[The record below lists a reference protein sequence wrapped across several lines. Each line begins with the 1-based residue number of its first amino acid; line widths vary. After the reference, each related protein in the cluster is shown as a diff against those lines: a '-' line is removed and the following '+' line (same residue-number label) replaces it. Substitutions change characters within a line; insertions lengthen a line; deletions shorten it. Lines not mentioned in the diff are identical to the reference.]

1 MADKPNWHPS
11 TGTVAEEDA
20 TTRVP
25 AKVEHNAATTNKE
38 SANVTDDEEEVP
50 LCQHED
56 YDTDLSLADREA
68 RWGFTLN
75 DLQSAVKVVRVLF
88 RNPALYVGDPY
99 LSDSRLYTM
108 ITRDRKTK
116 RENRDVF
123 KAIMSEEKS
132 RRKRYQRLQDMEAVR
147 RTAMK
152 REREEALSSLL
163 LTGGDDAGANLAPLL
178 LRDRLDTSPPMR
190 AAAATGGGTSHVSS
204 SSAADAAP
212 TEVTL
217 DTIVLTAQEKEV
229 LRLIGAFENLLR
241 LEEALRGVAVEG
253 DSPEVKSTSSV
264 APPKPSVDNP
274 PTTGGYGNP
283 TATTSAPSAI
293 KKLRNEASRGA
304 TNGDATTTTATTMPE
319 LDWTVITQL
328 TAQVYRYLSHPYGSQ
343 MPPPLFAGAVPPNAV
358 DSPLVVRS
366 FVRGMKCHVA
376 QRAAALVHLA
386 PPSTSIKEC
395 TNTSAAAAAAA
406 THESAGG
413 ERSRAAVALH
423 DVLLTTSRD
432 IIVRTP
438 LVELHSIAG
447 LRALVGGSPAEGDA
461 APLMAVVEEPLD
473 DVLRAMELVL
483 LEGKSD
489 DRFNPTGEVT
499 AVAQLASATA
509 AGTVEERAQTPQ
521 LCMAEQSLHCFIA
534 RRLYGSARVRSCG
547 VSPVLIQRG
556 PPTSNSEEPDGY
568 CIYDDVQRY
577 AVEHHED
584 DEQLKMNKWIGCHT
598 CKVRYNRL
606 HPYYYSM
613 CHLCGEYN
621 YNKRLMARD
630 LRGKTVLLT
639 GCRIKIGYAMAL
651 SLLRCGA
658 TVLGTTRFIHEAVAR
673 FQQEVDYEV
682 WKDRLHLFS
691 LDLRD
696 MWVVTQFCA
705 FVRQKYR
712 KLFAIINNAAQTIAR
727 TPQYTEHLRRIELN
741 PPAALRT
748 SIQQDALS
756 AEWHNFFCHHTTVTV
771 GQAMSIEYHPSTQP
785 FLESDWPSH
794 KSNDNNGDTNNEEKK
809 EERDP
814 QSGIP
819 VCNGNGG
826 VGGEPNSTTV
836 ALRVACDRTLIFD
849 RYDTQAEESDHRD
862 KNSWVMNLAEVQG
875 SEAAEVMAINALSPF
890 ILNGKLKV
898 CLTDRDGDATPNE
911 PRFIINVSAME
922 GQFYRFKQTTH
933 PHTNMAK
940 AALNMMTR
948 TSGDD
953 YAVDGIYMNSVDT
966 GWITDESP
974 KLKKDRRAEQ
984 FMLCP
989 LDEVDAA
996 ARCLDLIYTNSR
1008 AYGKFYKDFKEI
1020 AW

>member
-1 MADKPNWHPS
+1 MADRQDARTCVGAVGSAEK
-11 TGTVAEEDA
+11 TGS
-20 TTRVP
+20 P
-25 AKVEHNAATTNKE
+25 AADDKE
-38 SANVTDDEEEVP
+38 TAGDDLLLDEEEVP
-50 LCQHED
+50 VCQHDD
-56 YDTDLSLADREA
+56 YDASLSLPEREA
-68 RWGFTLN
+68 RWGFTLSE
-75 DLQSAVKVVRVLF
+75 LQSAVKVVRVLF
-88 RNPALYVGDPY
+88 RDPSLYVGDPY

-116 RENRDVF
+116 RENRDIF
-123 KAIMSEEKS
+123 KAIMNEEKS
-132 RRKRYQRLQDMEAVR
+132 RKKRYQRMQDMEAVR

-152 REREEALSSLL
+152 REREDALNSLL
-163 LTGGDDAGANLAPLL
+163 LTGGGDGVNANLPPLL
-178 LRDRLDTSPPMR
+178 LHDRPQSAEPSASTEAQEATNTDG
-190 AAAATGGGTSHVSS
+190 AAAGASPSS
-204 SSAADAAP
+204 FA
-212 TEVTL
+212 
-217 DTIVLTAQEKEV
+217 LTPAEKEV
-229 LRLIGAFENLLR
+229 LRLVGAFENLLR
-241 LEEALRGVAVEG
+241 LEEALVGAAVEG
-253 DSPEVKSTSSV
+253 HVMADTSA
-264 APPKPSVDNP
+264 APLPPSVDNP
-274 PTTGGYGNP
+274 PTTGGVGSP
-283 TATTSAPSAI
+283 TASNSAPSAI
-293 KKLRNEASRGA
+293 KKMRSEVNKGGY
-304 TNGDATTTTATTMPE
+304 TNNGSTDAAAAAPPPPE

-328 TAQVYRYLSHPYGSQ
+328 TAQVYRYLAHSYGSQ
-343 MPPPLFAGAVPPNAV
+343 MPPPLFGGAVTPDAIN
-358 DSPLVVRS
+358 SPLVVRS
-366 FVRGMKCHVA
+366 FVVGMKCHVA

-386 PPSTSIKEC
+386 GASSP
-395 TNTSAAAAAAA
+395 
-406 THESAGG
+406 
-413 ERSRAAVALH
+413 SRAVGGTGPADGSTAEVPLSSFIHA
-423 DVLLTTSRD
+423 TSRD
-432 IIVRTP
+432 VIVRTP
-438 LVELHSIAG
+438 LALLHTIAG
-447 LRALVGGSPAEGDA
+447 LRELVGSEEAAGKSGAAASPA
-461 APLMAVVEEPLD
+461 AVVEAPLD
-473 DVLRAMELVL
+473 DVLRAIELVL
-483 LEGKSD
+483 LEGASD
-489 DRFNPTGEVT
+489 ERFHP
-499 AVAQLASATA
+499 VAADEDIHVDARA
-509 AGTVEERAQTPQ
+509 AQMRV
-521 LCMAEQSLHCFIA
+521 AEQSLHCFIA
-534 RRLYGSARVRSCG
+534 RRLYGSARIRGCG
-547 VSPVLIQRG
+547 ASPVLIQRG

-568 CIYDDVQRY
+568 CIFDDVQRY
-577 AVEHHED
+577 AVDHHED
-584 DEQLKMNKWIGCHT
+584 DAQLKMNKWIGCHT

-705 FVRQKYR
+705 FVRQKYH

-727 TPQYTEHLRRIELN
+727 TPQYTEHLRHIELH
-741 PPAALRT
+741 PPTALQA
-748 SIQQDALS
+748 SIQDDAHAS
-756 AEWHNFFCHHTTVTV
+756 EWHNFFCHHTTVTI

-785 FLESDWPSH
+785 FLSDDQPERAAA
-794 KSNDNNGDTNNEEKK
+794 GDDEEEEKQRA
-809 EERDP
+809 EV

-819 VCNGNGG
+819 MSTAPYGSAGG
-826 VGGEPNSTTV
+826 GGGGGGDANTV
-836 ALRVACDRTLIFD
+836 ALRVACDRTLVFD

-862 KNSWVMNLAEVQG
+862 KNSWVLNLAEVQG

-898 CLTDRDGDATPNE
+898 CLTDREGDAVPNE

-953 YAVDGIYMNSVDT
+953 YAADGIYMNSVDT

-996 ARCLDLIYTNSR
+996 ARCLDLIYTDSR
-1008 AYGKFYKDFKEI
+1008 VFGKFYKDFKEI

>member
-1 MADKPNWHPS
+1 MADQPHREAAKE
-11 TGTVAEEDA
+11 AEDVLE
-20 TTRVP
+20 
-25 AKVEHNAATTNKE
+25 E
-38 SANVTDDEEEVP
+38 EEEVP
-50 LCQHED
+50 LCQHDD
-56 YDTDLSLADREA
+56 YDADLSLQDRES

-75 DLQSAVKVVRVLF
+75 ELQSAVKVVRVLF
-88 RNPALYVGDPY
+88 RNPSLYVGDPY

-108 ITRDRKTK
+108 LTRDRKTK
-116 RENRDVF
+116 RANREVF
-123 KAIMSEEKS
+123 KAIMNEEKS
-132 RRKRYQRLQDMEAVR
+132 RRKRYQRLQDIEAVR

-152 REREEALSSLL
+152 REREDALNSLL
-163 LTGGDDAGANLAPLL
+163 LTGADGANSNLPPLL
-178 LRDRLDTSPPMR
+178 LHDRLHTPPLATAD
-190 AAAATGGGTSHVSS
+190 AAAASHSS
-204 SSAADAAP
+204 VDVTVEAAP
-212 TEVTL
+212 N
-217 DTIVLTAQEKEV
+217 TIELTAQEKEV
-229 LRLIGAFENLLR
+229 LRLVGAFENILR
-241 LEEALRGVAVEG
+241 LEEALRGAPVEG
-253 DSPEVKSTSSV
+253 YTPAVKDGS
-264 APPKPSVDNP
+264 APVPAPSVDNP
-274 PTTGGYGNP
+274 PTTGGSGDP
-283 TATTSAPSAI
+283 ASLASAPSAI
-293 KKLRNEASRGA
+293 KRMRSEAAKGGM
-304 TNGDATTTTATTMPE
+304 GDTATTPVAE
-319 LDWTVITQL
+319 LDWTVVTQL
-328 TAQVYRYLSHPYGSQ
+328 TAQVYRYLPHPYGSQ

-366 FVRGMKCHVA
+366 LVRGMKCHVA
-376 QRAAALVHLA
+376 QRAAALVHLVPA
-386 PPSTSIKEC
+386 SNPGGAEASTM
-395 TNTSAAAAAAA
+395 TAA
-406 THESAGG
+406 TAHIKSEANGHSV
-413 ERSRAAVALH
+413 EVPLRDALQASNR
-423 DVLLTTSRD
+423 DV
-432 IIVRTP
+432 IVRTP
-438 LVELHSIAG
+438 LAELQSISG
-447 LRALVGGSPAEGDA
+447 LRALVGGATEVGTPSSPGSVSTAST
-461 APLMAVVEEPLD
+461 PVMTVLEEPLD

-483 LEGKSD
+483 LEGKCD
-489 DRFNPTGEVT
+489 ERFNPAGPVATTATSTTGAE
-499 AVAQLASATA
+499 APAREDDARAAQLRI
-509 AGTVEERAQTPQ
+509 V
-521 LCMAEQSLHCFIA
+521 EQSLHCFIA
-534 RRLYGSARVRSCG
+534 RRLYGSARIRSCG
-547 VSPVLIQRG
+547 VSPVLVQRS
-556 PPTSNSEEPDGY
+556 PPTSSSEEPDGY
-568 CIYDDVQRY
+568 CIYDEVQRY
-577 AVEHHED
+577 SAEHHED
-584 DEQLKMNKWIGCHT
+584 DEQLKLNKWIGCHT

-606 HPYYYSM
+606 HPYYYSL

-673 FQQEVDYEV
+673 FQQEIDYDV

-705 FVRQKYR
+705 FVRQRYK

-727 TPQYTEHLRRIELN
+727 TPQYTEHLRHVELN
-741 PPAALRT
+741 PPADLRA

-756 AEWHNFFCHHTTVTV
+756 AEWHNFFFHHTTVTV
-771 GQAMSIEYHPSTQP
+771 GQAMSIEYHPSSQP
-785 FLESDWPSH
+785 FLDSNQPSRNSDA
-794 KSNDNNGDTNNEEKK
+794 DEEAVAEGDEYG
-809 EERDP
+809 RPVP

-819 VCNGNGG
+819 ASGDASAAALSARRKGGSEAHANGSSN
-826 VGGEPNSTTV
+826 TTV
-836 ALRVACDRTLIFD
+836 ALRTACDRTLIFD

-898 CLTDRDGDATPNE
+898 CLTDREGDTTLNE

-953 YAVDGIYMNSVDT
+953 YAADGIYMNSVDT

-1008 AYGKFYKDFKEI
+1008 MYGKFYKDFKEI

>member
-1 MADKPNWHPS
+1 MADQTNRQ
-11 TGTVAEEDA
+11 TATEAEDVLE
-20 TTRVP
+20 
-25 AKVEHNAATTNKE
+25 K
-38 SANVTDDEEEVP
+38 EEEVP
-50 LCQHED
+50 LCQHDD
-56 YDTDLSLADREA
+56 YDADLSLPDREA
-68 RWGFTLN
+68 RWGFTLSE
-75 DLQSAVKVVRVLF
+75 LQSAVKVVRVLF
-88 RNPALYVGDPY
+88 CNPALYVGDPY
-99 LSDSRLYTM
+99 LSDSRLCTM

-116 RENRDVF
+116 RENREVF

-132 RRKRYQRLQDMEAVR
+132 RRKRYQRLQDMKAVC

-152 REREEALSSLL
+152 RERDDALNNLL
-163 LTGGDDAGANLAPLL
+163 LTGRDGATLNLQPLL
-178 LRDRLDTSPPMR
+178 IRDRPHAPQPCAPN
-190 AAAATGGGTSHVSS
+190 AAAASPLS
-204 SSAADAAP
+204 ADATTSTPDATP
-212 TEVTL
+212 E
-217 DTIVLTAQEKEV
+217 TIVLTAQEKEV
-229 LRLIGAFENLLR
+229 LRLAGAFENMLR
-241 LEEALRGVAVEG
+241 LEEALRGVPVEG
-253 DSPEVKSTSSV
+253 YTPGVGDDA
-264 APPKPSVDNP
+264 APPPPPSTDNP
-274 PTTGGYGNP
+274 PVTGGIGAP
-283 TATTSAPSAI
+283 APSTSASSRV
-293 KKLRNEASRGA
+293 KKMSGEATGSNRHETPTPPVAG
-304 TNGDATTTTATTMPE
+304 

-328 TAQVYRYLSHPYGSQ
+328 TAQVYRYLPPLYGSQ
-343 MPPPLFAGAVPPNAV
+343 MPPPLFAGAVPPNV
-358 DSPLVVRS
+358 MESPMVVRS

-386 PPSTSIKEC
+386 SSLSEAPE
-395 TNTSAAAAAAA
+395 AAAVAAAA
-406 THESAGG
+406 TAATTPHRQRETNESIS
-413 ERSRAAVALH
+413 EVPLH
-423 DVLLTTSRD
+423 DALRTTGRD
-432 IIVRTP
+432 VIVRTP
-438 LVELHSIAG
+438 LAELQSIAG
-447 LRALVGGSPAEGDA
+447 LRALVGGAAEVATSSTSVSATTTASSSSPVK
-461 APLMAVVEEPLD
+461 AVVEEPLD
-473 DVLRAMELVL
+473 DVLRAIELVL

-489 DRFNPTGEVT
+489 DRFDPAGPATRTTTTTTTDAEASTQEDGT
-499 AVAQLASATA
+499 RASQL
-509 AGTVEERAQTPQ
+509 RI
-521 LCMAEQSLHCFIA
+521 AEQSLHCFIA
-534 RRLYGSARVRSCG
+534 RRLYASARLRSCG
-547 VSPVLIQRG
+547 TSPVLIQRS

-584 DEQLKMNKWIGCHT
+584 DEQLKLNKWIGCHT
-598 CKVRYNRL
+598 CRVRYNRL

-673 FQQEVDYEV
+673 FQQEVDYGV
-682 WKDRLHLFS
+682 WKSRLHLFS

-696 MWVVTQFCA
+696 MWVVTQFSA
-705 FVRQKYR
+705 FVRQKYK

-727 TPQYTEHLRRIELN
+727 TPQYTEHLRHIELN
-741 PPAALRT
+741 PPADLQAG
-748 SIQQDALS
+748 IQQDTLS

-785 FLESDWPSH
+785 FLDSDQLSRY
-794 KSNDNNGDTNNEEKK
+794 SDGDEEQKGMP
-809 EERDP
+809 RAPPP
-814 QSGIP
+814 QSGNATSGDDTAVP
-819 VCNGNGG
+819 PSTRRTAS
-826 VGGEPNSTTV
+826 GEDNDNSTAV

-911 PRFIINVSAME
+911 PRFIVNVSAME

-1008 AYGKFYKDFKEI
+1008 VYGKFYKDFKEI

>member
-1 MADKPNWHPS
+1 MADQANNLSAKEFEDDEKARS
-11 TGTVAEEDA
+11 SSAAAGTVSNSCNVNTTAEVAE
-20 TTRVP
+20 
-25 AKVEHNAATTNKE
+25 
-38 SANVTDDEEEVP
+38 DEEEVP
-50 LCQHED
+50 LCQHDD
-56 YDTDLSLADREA
+56 YDAELSLADREA
-68 RWGFTLN
+68 RWGFTLG

-88 RNPALYVGDPY
+88 RNPSLYVGDPY

-123 KAIMSEEKS
+123 KAIMNEEKS
-132 RRKRYQRLQDMEAVR
+132 RRKRYQRLQDIEAVR

-152 REREEALSSLL
+152 REREDALNSLL
-163 LTGGDDAGANLAPLL
+163 LTGGDGAGTSLRPLL
-178 LRDRLDTSPPMR
+178 IRDRPTKPAPSAG
-190 AAAATGGGTSHVSS
+190 AAAAASS
-204 SSAADAAP
+204 SMAADGSPAEAE
-212 TEVTL
+212 EVTPASI
-217 DTIVLTAQEKEV
+217 TLTTQEKEV

-241 LEEALRGVAVEG
+241 LDEALRGAAVEG
-253 DSPEVKSTSSV
+253 YEPATTASPTL
-264 APPKPSVDNP
+264 PPSVDNP
-274 PTTGGYGNP
+274 PTTGGFGDP
-283 TATTSAPSAI
+283 TSAASAPSAV
-293 KKLRNEASRGA
+293 KKMRSEATMSPANDNSQTEASARA
-304 TNGDATTTTATTMPE
+304 AATTAEE

-328 TAQVYRYLSHPYGSQ
+328 TAQVYRYLAHPYGSQ
-343 MPPPLFAGAVPPNAV
+343 MPPPLFAGAVPPAAV
-358 DSPLVVRS
+358 ESPLVVRS
-366 FVRGMKCHVA
+366 YVRGMKCHVA
-376 QRAAALVHLA
+376 QRTAALVHLA
-386 PPSTSIKEC
+386 PATSTSSGKDVHRAK
-395 TNTSAAAAAAA
+395 TGHAY
-406 THESAGG
+406 
-413 ERSRAAVALH
+413 AAVPLCDVIH
-423 DVLLTTSRD
+423 STDRDVL
-432 IIVRTP
+432 VRTP
-438 LVELHSIAG
+438 LAELQTIDG
-447 LRALVGGSPAEGDA
+447 LRALVGGTT
-461 APLMAVVEEPLD
+461 APLLTKAVVEEPLD

-489 DRFNPTGEVT
+489 DRFDPVGIEGSSFAAEVHGEDRQ
-499 AVAQLASATA
+499 AWQL
-509 AGTVEERAQTPQ
+509 RI
-521 LCMAEQSLHCFIA
+521 AEQSLHCFIA
-534 RRLYGSARVRSCG
+534 RRLYGSAHIRSCG
-547 VSPVLIQRG
+547 TSPVLIQRG

-577 AVEHHED
+577 AVEHHDD
-584 DEQLKMNKWIGCHT
+584 DEQLKLNKWVGCHT

-630 LRGKTVLLT
+630 LRGKIVLLT

-673 FQQEVDYEV
+673 FQQEVDYEI

-705 FVRQKYR
+705 FVRQRYK

-727 TPQYTEHLRRIELN
+727 TPQYTEHLRHIELN
-741 PPAALRT
+741 PPAALRA
-748 SIQQDALS
+748 SIEHDAS
-756 AEWHNFFCHHTTVTV
+756 AAEWHSFFCHHTTVTV
-771 GQAMSIEYHPSTQP
+771 GQSMSIEYHPSTQP
-785 FLESDWPSH
+785 FLDSDQPSCNPEAGEEEQQQQHSAPQPGISASRGGSSSDDGRRESGHSD
-794 KSNDNNGDTNNEEKK
+794 SN
-809 EERDP
+809 
-814 QSGIP
+814 
-819 VCNGNGG
+819 
-826 VGGEPNSTTV
+826 TV

-898 CLTDRDGDATPNE
+898 CLTDREGDATPNE

-953 YAVDGIYMNSVDT
+953 YAADGIYMNSVDT